1 MGVEFRSV
9 TTGETLC
16 MSWELWNTLF
26 FIAQDYGWTPS
37 GTIHD
42 AINWNGSYHRNDGQM
57 VAAEDAAALARALH
71 SVLIVV
77 EWARTHGSDPIV
89 MSEDGTPVEGTE
101 ALLDVLWAMRG
112 LPPHRAT
119 RRYILQRRAG
129 VIRQLIAF
137 LEQGAFCI
145 F

>member
-1 MGVEFRSV
+1 MGVDFHSV
-9 TTGETLC
+9 TTSEILS

-26 FIAQDYGWTPS
+26 FIAQDYGWEPA
-37 GTIHD
+37 GTVHD
-42 AINWNGSYHRNDGQM
+42 GDNWNGSYHRNDGQM
-57 VAAEDAAALARALH
+57 VATEDAAALATALRRALATV
-71 SVLIVV
+71 VLAGADVSAPAP
-77 EWARTHGSDPIV
+77 EN
-89 MSEDGTPVEGTE
+89 GTQ

-119 RRYILQRRAG
+119 RRHILQSRAG

-137 LEQGAFCI
+137 LEKGAFRI